1 MAMTY
6 ERLTTAAG
14 PSGQTFR
21 GTPAGPTLSR
31 ARYAAWLDDHAGTPL
46 RLVVAPAGYG
56 KTVATLAWAQQQQRG
71 TAWVTVRPGSDARAI
86 SEQIAAA
93 MQTAE
98 GAAPRAPDDRT
109 TVVIDEL
116 ENADPSG
123 RAFLGKLCTFA
134 PESVTFVYLVRS
146 RSTIDV
152 RLAES
157 RGLVAVAPLTHLLF
171 GTDEIALF
179 AESVGVRWTPL
190 DCARLRRASGGWA
203 VAVTGAVH
211 AARERGVPLI
221 EAYPS
226 WFASERDA
234 IGDMI
239 ESVVERAATEDVEAF
254 TRVFGASEEPP
265 IVDLIAVEHA
275 GLFVERLG
283 DALRPNP
290 VVAAVLGATWAAGL
304 TPDEIAP
311 AQLDMF
317 GRFRM
322 IVNDREV
329 RFARRREAQIVQYL
343 ALQPHGRATRS
354 ELLDVFWKDGERQLA
369 AQGLRTALSAIRGAI
384 ARCSGADAVE
394 RYFVTTGE
402 TVGLRFEAVISSA
415 HRFESHVN
423 LATAAEA
430 RDDAILALTH
440 WSAAAKIHGT
450 PLLCGEPATSWIAPV
465 ASQYSALADM
475 ARARGAQRR
484 FGVPPFAHKQPPAA
498 QQTLYGG
505 R

>member
-1 MAMTY
+1 MTN

-31 ARYAAWLDDHAGTPL
+31 ARYAGWLDDHAGTPL

-56 KTVATLAWAQQQQRG
+56 KTIATLAWAQQQPRG
-71 TAWVTVRPGSDARAI
+71 VAWVTVRPGSDARAI
-86 SEQIAAA
+86 SEQIAEALQA
-93 MQTAE
+93 AE
-98 GAAPRAPDDRT
+98 GAAPRPVEERT

-116 ENADPSG
+116 EGADPSG
-123 RAFLGKLCTFA
+123 QAFLGKLCTFA
-134 PESVTFVYLVRS
+134 PESVTFVYLMRS
-146 RSTIDV
+146 RTTIDV

-157 RGLVAVAPLTHLLF
+157 RGLVAVAPLSHLLF
-171 GTDEIALF
+171 GPDEIALF
-179 AESVGVRWTPL
+179 SESVGVRWTPL

-211 AARERGVPLI
+211 AARERGIPLI

-226 WFASERDA
+226 WFSSERDA
-234 IGDMI
+234 VGELI
-239 ESVVERAATEDVEAF
+239 ENVLEQSAAADVEAF
-254 TRVFGASEEPP
+254 GRVFGASEEPA
-265 IVDLIAVEHA
+265 IADLIAVEHA
-275 GLFVERLG
+275 GLFIERLG

-343 ALQPHGRATRS
+343 ALQPNGRATRA
-354 ELLDVFWKDGERQLA
+354 ELLDIFWKDGDRQLA

-402 TVGLRFEAVISSA
+402 AVGLRFEAVISSA

-430 RDDAILALTH
+430 RDDAMLAATH

-450 PLLCGEPATSWIAPV
+450 PLLGGEPSTLWIEPIA
-465 ASQYSALADM
+465 ANYSALADR
-475 ARARGAQRR
+475 ARARGVQRR
-484 FGVPPFAHKQPPAA
+484 FGLPRFAAVNQPPSA
-498 QQTLYGG
+498 QQTLYGS